1 MAQDELSVDIAAAA
15 AEASKSLST
24 DKAIESAIETSDLSP
39 ELDETVDTEN
49 GEFWGEDDEL
59 DFGSSKAKA
68 SENESDDED
77 ADVPQGNEIISYKA
91 NGKEVKL
98 NLNDANDREKLTKD
112 LALVD
117 GARKAFSDKNAL
129 RQRLKK
135 IETDQANLAKYKE
148 SWDKLESIKEDP
160 AELYRVLTGEDFNT
174 MIEREA
180 EKRSIYSNASE
191 EDRKIMDYEDRIR
204 RMELA
209 QERESTKRTKELEKI
224 EARKYEADKSELHGK
239 MQQEFFKYEFP
250 EDLSPVAANR
260 LRKMLWR
267 NSVADVQ
274 DYIKQG
280 YKFSDRM
287 VNKAFKDN
295 ASAVQAF
302 YKNVANKESKAG
314 TEARKSEA
322 SEKAAAAATK
332 NYKQPSKDIDDMVSK
347 DPLSIFQAFRRGRR

>member
-1 MAQDELSVDIAAAA
+1 MAQDELSVDLEAAT
-15 AEASKSLST
+15 AEAMKSLST
-24 DKAIESAIETSDLSP
+24 DREIEAAIAPSDSSP
-39 ELDETVDTEN
+39 ELEETIDTEN
-49 GEFWGEDDEL
+49 GQFWGEDDEL
-59 DFGSSKAKA
+59 DFGSSKSKA
-68 SENESDDED
+68 SKTEASDED
-77 ADVPQGNEIISYKA
+77 ADVPHGNEIISYKA

-98 NLNDANDREKLTKD
+98 NLNDPNDREKLTKD

-117 GARKAFSDKNAL
+117 GARKAFSDKNQL

-135 IETDQANLAKYKE
+135 IEESQNELVKYKE
-148 SWDKLESIKEDP
+148 SWDKLEAIKEDP

-209 QERESTKRTKELEKI
+209 QEREAAKRAKELEQI
-224 EARKYEADKSELHGK
+224 ESRKYEAEKSELHNQ

-274 DYIKQG
+274 EYIKQG

-287 VNKAFKDN
+287 VAKAFKDN

-302 YKNVANKESKAG
+302 YKNVTTKETKAG

-332 NYKQPSKDIDDMVSK
+332 NYKQNPKDVDELVSK